1 MSNINFNTKM
11 ENTYDAIVIGSG
23 MSGGWAAK
31 ELCEKGL
38 KTLVLERGRMV
49 KHIEDYPTMN
59 KEPWDSENNFA
70 FTEEERKAQ
79 HKQIQTGI
87 DGYNKHFFV
96 NDLEN
101 PYQEEKPFAWFRGY
115 QVGGRSLTW
124 GRQTYR
130 LSDMDFAANAKDG
143 QGTDWPIRYKDI
155 APWYDYVE
163 KFVGIC
169 GTNLG
174 LKQLPDQ
181 QLQPAMKLNCVEKHI
196 QESVS
201 ENFDGR
207 VVTEGRV
214 AHLTE
219 PLNGRGT
226 CQHRNRCSRGCPFGA
241 YFSSVAVTIPAAEKT
256 GNLTI
261 RPHSIVD
268 TISYDDKKK
277 KASGVVVIDE
287 QSGEKIEFFAK
298 LIFLNASTL
307 NSTAILM
314 KSKSDRFPNGMGND
328 SGELG
333 HNLMDHHFMVG
344 AKGIFDGF
352 NDKYYKGRKPVG
364 FYIPRFRNIDKKS
377 KTADFLRGYGYQ
389 GGAYRIK
396 GSEGANS
403 ENYGADFK
411 DNLVKP
417 GAWEVFMVGF
427 GEHLPKHENHMYL
440 DYDKSD
446 KFGQPQVVI
455 NCDYGENEMEMR
467 KQMEVDAVEM
477 LEKVGV
483 KNIEPFNKEPIPG
496 FSIHEMGTARMGN
509 DPKTSVLNKHNAIHS
524 VPNVYVTDGSFM
536 VSSACQNPSL
546 TYMAFTARAVDHAV
560 NELKNN
566 KI

>member
-1 MSNINFNTKM
+1 MSNINREM
-11 ENTYDAIVIGSG
+11 EKTYDAIVIGSG

-31 ELCEKGL
+31 EFCEKGL

-59 KEPWDSENNFA
+59 KEPWESENHFA
-70 FTEEERKAQ
+70 FTEEERKNQ
-79 HKQIQTGI
+79 HKQINTGI
-87 DGYNKHFFV
+87 DGFNKHFFV

-124 GRQTYR
+124 GKHSYR
-130 LSDMDFAANAKDG
+130 LSDIDFSANANDG
-143 QGTDWPIRYKDI
+143 HGTDWPIRYKDI

-169 GTNLG
+169 GSNMG

-181 QLQPAMKLNCVEKHI
+181 QLQPAMKLNCAEKHL
-196 QESVS
+196 QESVA

-226 CQHRNRCSRGCPFGA
+226 CQYRNRCSRGCPFGA
-241 YFSSVAVTIPAAEKT
+241 YFSSNVATIPAAEKT

-268 TISYDDKKK
+268 TITYNNQSKR
-277 KASGVVVIDE
+277 ASGVVIYDE
-287 QSGEKIEFFAK
+287 QSGEKMEFFSK
-298 LIFLNASTL
+298 IVFLNASTL

-314 KSKSDRFPNGMGND
+314 KSTSDRFPNGMGND

-344 AKGIFDGF
+344 AKGTHDGF
-352 NDKYYKGRKPVG
+352 DDKYYKGRKPVG
-364 FYIPRFRNIDKKS
+364 FYIPRFHNIDKKS
-377 KTADFLRGYGYQ
+377 KTDKFLRGYGYQ
-389 GGAYRIK
+389 GEAHRIK
-396 GSEGANS
+396 WDRGANNES
-403 ENYGADFK
+403 YGEDFK
-411 DNLVKP
+411 DNLLKP
-417 GAWEVFMVGF
+417 GPWETFMVGF
-427 GEHLPKHENHMYL
+427 GEHLPKHENRMYL
-440 DYDKSD
+440 DYDKTD

-455 NCDYGENEMEMR
+455 DCEYGDNEIEMR
-467 KQMEVDAVEM
+467 KQMEADAVEM
-477 LEKVGV
+477 LEKAGI
-483 KNIEPFNKEPIPG
+483 KNIEPFNNEPIPG
-496 FSIHEMGTARMGN
+496 FSIHEMGTARMGD
-509 DPKTSVLNKHNAIHS
+509 DPKTSVLNKYNAIHA

-560 NELKNN
+560 NELKKRNT
-566 KI
+566 

>member
-1 MSNINFNTKM
+1 MSKTKI

-49 KHIEDYPTMN
+49 KHIKDYPTMN
-59 KEPWDSENNFA
+59 TEPWESENRFS
-70 FTEEERKAQ
+70 FTEEERKNQ

-87 DGYNKHFFV
+87 DAYNKHFFV

-115 QVGGRSLTW
+115 HVGGRSLTW
-124 GRQTYR
+124 GKHSYR
-130 LSDMDFAANAKDG
+130 LSDIDFTANAKDG
-143 QGTDWPIRYKDI
+143 HGIDWPVRYKDI

-163 KFVGIC
+163 KFVGVC
-169 GTNLG
+169 GSNLG

-181 QLQPAMKLNCVEKHI
+181 QLQPAMKLNCAEEHL
-196 QESVS
+196 QQSVA

-226 CQHRNRCSRGCPFGA
+226 CQYRNRCSRGCPFGA
-241 YFSSVAVTIPAAEKT
+241 YFSSNVATIPAAEKT

-268 TISYDDKKK
+268 TITYDNQSK
-277 KASGVVVIDE
+277 KASGVVVYDE
-287 QSGEKIEFFAK
+287 QSGEKMEFFSK
-298 LIFLNASTL
+298 IIFLNASTL

-344 AKGIFDGF
+344 AKGTPVGFD
-352 NDKYYKGRKPVG
+352 DKYYKGRKPVG
-364 FYIPRFRNIDKKS
+364 FYIPRFHNIDKKS
-377 KTADFLRGYGYQ
+377 KTDKFLRGYGYQ
-389 GGAYRIK
+389 GGAHRIK
-396 GSEGANS
+396 WERGANS
-403 ENYGADFK
+403 ESYGEDFK
-411 DNLVKP
+411 DNLLKP
-417 GAWEVFMVGF
+417 GPWETFMVGF
-427 GEHLPKHENHMYL
+427 GEHLPKHENRMYL
-440 DYDKSD
+440 DYDNTD

-455 NCDYGENEMEMR
+455 DCEYGENEIEMR
-467 KQMEVDAVEM
+467 KQMEADAVEM
-477 LEKVGV
+477 LEKAGV
-483 KNIEPFNKEPIPG
+483 KNIEPFNNEPIPG

-509 DPKTSVLNKHNAIHS
+509 DPKNSVVNKFNAIHA

-536 VSSACQNPSL
+536 TSSACQNPSL
-546 TYMAFTARAVDHAV
+546 TYMAFTARAVNHAV
-560 NELKNN
+560 NELKKKN
-566 KI
+566 I